1 MMPSSA
7 KPNLY
12 CYVDE
17 TGQDTLGRLFIVSVV
32 IAAAD
37 RDSLV
42 AGLEHIERLSGK
54 GKVKWIHTRHQA
66 RLACMQAVLSASVI
80 RETLYFSTY
89 HDTKSY
95 MALTVLST
103 AKAILTAAGDTSEAT
118 VHVDGLPKAR
128 LRWFGVEL
136 RRLSIRTRKVAGVRR
151 EESDALMRLAD
162 ACCGFVRQAL
172 SAERP
177 EITRIFKR
185 AKDKGYLREA

>member
-1 MMPSSA
+1 MIPSQKQS
-7 KPNLY
+7 LY

-32 IAAAD
+32 IARAEREA
-37 RDSLV
+37 LV
-42 AGLEHIERLSGK
+42 GELERIERISGK

-66 RLACMQAVLSASVI
+66 RLAYMEAVLSASVF

-89 HDTKSY
+89 HETKSY

-103 AKAILTAAGDTSEAT
+103 AKAILTAAGATSEAT
-118 VHVDGLPKAR
+118 VYVDGLPKAR

-177 EITRIFKR
+177 EITRLFKR
-185 AKDKGYLREA
+185 AKEEGYLREA

>member
-1 MMPSSA
+1 
-7 KPNLY
+7 
-12 CYVDE
+12 VDE
-17 TGQDTLGRLFIVSVV
+17 TGQDTLGRLFIVSAVV
-32 IAAAD
+32 AATD
-37 RDSLV
+37 RDGLV
-42 AGLEHIERLSGK
+42 AELENIERFSGK

-66 RLACMQAVLSASVI
+66 RLAYMQAVFSASVF

-103 AKAILTAAGDTSEAT
+103 AKAILTAAGDTSEVT
-118 VHVDGLPKAR
+118 VYVDGLPKAR

-162 ACCGFVRQAL
+162 ACCGFVRQAF

-177 EITRIFKR
+177 EITRLFQR
-185 AKDKGYLREA
+185 AKEQGYLREA